1 MYLQY
6 YMQGQIG
13 RHKCA
18 TRRTYGGLF
27 LPIFPVSQQ
36 NLPKY
41 KSCTIFINNIKFL
54 TLNAYVKSNVRLY
67 RLFPNEN

>member
-1 MYLQY
+1 MHVQY

-18 TRRTYGGLF
+18 TRGTYGGLF
-27 LPIFPVSQQ
+27 LPILQFRQQ

-41 KSCTIFINNIKFL
+41 KSCTISIVNIKFL
-54 TLNAYVKSNVRLY
+54 TLNAYIKSNVRLY